1 MISDKTMSIIAKIV
15 SNSATEAET
24 EAFSSW
30 HESSEE
36 NQKLYKRIK
45 TLWDNLPDTNKQIEF
60 NESAAREKIISKIQR
75 QHGSEIISKA
85 RFWIPAAASVLLL
98 LGIWY
103 ITQKPGVNGPEPVS
117 YHTLQN
123 EVLDIVLPDGSEVWL
138 NENSSLELSNSF
150 GKQQRKVKLKGEAY
164 FEVARNEEKAF
175 KVFAGRTTTK
185 VVGTSFY
192 LKSYDKE
199 KVLLIVNSGKV
210 KFYKHFRPQKGIVF
224 SAGDKGEYFD
234 ATNEIIKEKN
244 NNVNYLSWKTG
255 ILTFSDTP
263 LSEVCSILT
272 NHFRVPVKSNL
283 EDSDFSITG
292 TFKNENLEDILATI
306 SLTLDIRISD
316 TENGI
321 VIVKQNIIE

>member
-45 TLWDNLPDTNKQIEF
+45 TLWDNLPVTNKQIEF

-123 EVLDIVLPDGSEVWL
+123 EVNDIVLPDGSELWL
-138 NENSSLELSNSF
+138 NENSSLELPNSF
-150 GKQQRKVKLKGEAY
+150 DKRQKKVKLKGEAY

-199 KVLLIVNSGKV
+199 KVLLIVNNGKV
-210 KFYKHFRPQKGIVF
+210 KFYKNLQPQKGIVF

-272 NHFRVPVKSNL
+272 DHFKVPVKSNL
-283 EDSDFSITG
+283 EDSAFSITG
-292 TFKNENLEDILATI
+292 TFNNENLEDILATI
-306 SLTLDIRISD
+306 SLTLDIKISD
-316 TENGI
+316 TENGF
-321 VIVKQNIIE
+321 VIVK